1 MKTATKVSAYGLAL
15 AIVFGG
21 AWVAGAAVGPLDGA
35 PPPSEA
41 SHSGGH
47 DATAA
52 QPVDTRLPGLASA
65 DNGYQLELSQTI
77 FTTGSA
83 EQFRFRILGPGNAAI
98 TAFDVEHEKR
108 LHFVLVRRDGSGY
121 QHLHPG
127 MAADGTWS
135 VPLTLPLAGSYRVFT
150 DFKPTGGVKTT
161 PALISRPRDSTNRLR
176 TTVCSVQPPW
186 TDTRSLWTGTSR
198 PVNPPTW
205 SRP

>member
-1 MKTATKVSAYGLAL
+1 MPGYTHSKDDHQRRLRRIEGQIRGLQRMVDNDEYCIDILTQISAATRALQAVSVSLL
-15 AIVFGG
+15 DEHLRHC
-21 AWVAGAAVGPLDGA
+21 VA
-35 PPPSEA
+35 E
-41 SHSGGH
+41 
-47 DATAA
+47 
-52 QPVDTRLPGLASA
+52 
-65 DNGYQLELSQTI
+65 
-77 FTTGSA
+77 
-83 EQFRFRILGPGNAAI
+83 AI